1 MSSRRRFG
9 AVRKL
14 PSGRWQV
21 RFIGPTGQ
29 HQTAPRTFAT
39 KADADR
45 WLSATELDISR
56 GAWLDDAAGSTP
68 FLEYAEQWLDDNR
81 RLGPRSRETHERNLR
96 LHLAPLAMT
105 PVKSLTPAAV
115 RAWYAT
121 AMRGRGGNTS
131 IDQSYRLLRAILNT
145 AVREGLLA
153 KNPCQVPGAG
163 TTRAKRRTVA
173 SPRQVVALVD
183 EVPGPY
189 KAAVLLAAW
198 GGLRRGE
205 ILALRRSDLDL
216 AAGTVSVHR
225 NQVELLA
232 SRSRFDAKPKT
243 DAGYR
248 TVALPPHV
256 IPFLK
261 DHLRKYAG
269 ESRLFVSSTGGPM
282 PGDTLT
288 QAFSRARDRLG
299 MEGFRFHDLRH
310 TGQTLAASTGATLA
324 DLMKRLGHSSPAAAM
339 RYLHT
344 VNGRDEAIAEALSAI
359 AENGDAAKL
368 PRSVTV
374 K

>member
-1 MSSRRRFG
+1 MRSRRRFG
-9 AVRKL
+9 YIRKL
-14 PSGRWQV
+14 PSGRWHAS
-21 RFIGPTGQ
+21 FI
-29 HQTAPRTFAT
+29 APDGHRQSAPHTFAT
-39 KADADR
+39 KTDADR
-45 WLSATELDISR
+45 WLAAAELGISR
-56 GAWLDDAAGSTP
+56 GTWLDDSGGSIP
-68 FLEYAEQWLDDNR
+68 FLEYAEQWLEDNR

-96 LHLAPLAMT
+96 LHLAPLADV
-105 PVKSLTPAAV
+105 PVKSLSPALV
-115 RAWYAT
+115 RTWYAT
-121 AMRGRGGNTS
+121 AMRGKGGNTS

-145 AVREGLLA
+145 SVREGLLG
-153 KNPCQVPGAG
+153 KNPCQIPGAG

-173 SPRQVVALVD
+173 SPKEVAALVD
-183 EVPGPY
+183 EIPGPY

-205 ILALRRSDLDL
+205 ILALRRADLDL
-216 AAGTVSVHR
+216 KAGTVSVHR
-225 NQVELLA
+225 NQVELLS

-256 IPFLK
+256 IPFLRE
-261 DHLRKYAG
+261 HLRAYAG
-269 ESRLFVSSTGGPM
+269 EVRLFVSSTGGPM

-310 TGQTLAASTGATLA
+310 TGQTLAAATGATLA

-359 AENGDAAKL
+359 AEYGDAARL
-368 PRSVTV
+368 PKSVTV

>member
-1 MSSRRRFG
+1 MNTRRRFG
-9 AVRKL
+9 YIRKL
-14 PSGRWQV
+14 PSGRWHGSFV
-21 RFIGPTGQ
+21 GPSGERVS
-29 HQTAPRTFAT
+29 APHTFAT
-39 KADADR
+39 KTDADR
-45 WLSATELDISR
+45 WLSAAELDISR
-56 GAWLDDAAGSTP
+56 GTWLDGVGGSTP
-68 FLEYAEQWLDDNR
+68 FLEYAAQWLDDNR

-96 LHLAPLAMT
+96 LHLAPLAT
-105 PVKSLTPAAV
+105 VPVKSLTPSLV
-115 RAWYAT
+115 RTWYAT
-121 AMRGRGGNTS
+121 AIRGTGGNTS
-131 IDQSYRLLRAILNT
+131 IDQSYRLLRAVLNT

-153 KNPCQVPGAG
+153 KNPCQIPGAG
-163 TTRAKRRTVA
+163 STRAKRRTVA
-173 SPRQVVALVD
+173 SPREVAALVD

-205 ILALRRSDLDL
+205 ILALRRDDLDL
-216 AAGTVSVHR
+216 VAGTVSVHR
-225 NQVELLA
+225 NQVELLS

-256 IPFLK
+256 LPFLK
-261 DHLRKYAG
+261 DHLVRYAG
-269 ESRLFVSSTGGPM
+269 ETRLFVSSTGGPM

-299 MEGFRFHDLRH
+299 MDGFRFHDLRH
-310 TGQTLAASTGATLA
+310 TGQTLAAATGATLA

-359 AENGDAAKL
+359 AEYGDAAKL
-368 PRSVTV
+368 PKAVTV